1 MLKWQLTN
9 DKIMQVKGL
18 TFKGPAITIIAY
30 VTPAGVLCGEGRDV
44 TLRDNVTRLWRNKMR
59 CYAAETSCH
68 AIMSLSTSLGDGIII
83 IQQTPEKLSWDVT
96 SASECDTDHISP
108 VSVSQNISTMVNW
121 LERSH

>member
-83 IQQTPEKLSWDVT
+83 IQQTPEKLSWAVT